1 MRIPKDVKVILNKLN
16 ECGYEAYV
24 VGGCVR
30 DSLIGKQPK
39 DWDICTNAKPE
50 QTMEVFK
57 GFHIIPTGLQHGTI
71 TVMLNGEGYE
81 ITTYRVDGDY
91 SDGRHPDSVSFTSSL
106 SEDLARRDFTFNAM
120 AYSEDEGIVDLYGGV
135 EDLKKKRLKCVGNPT
150 ERFNEDAL
158 RIMRAIRFS
167 SVLGCKIEEN
177 THNSMVELYTNLD
190 KIAKERI
197 NVEFSKML
205 CGKTPMF
212 MLNEYQFIFSYIIP
226 EIKPMIGFKQ
236 NNPYHWL
243 DVWNHSLHVLF
254 EVKEKDLAL
263 RLAALFH
270 DIGKPS
276 CYVEGEDGVGHFYGH
291 ADKSVEI
298 TEKIMKDLKYSNDMI
313 DEVLTLI
320 KYHDMQISLSN
331 KFIRRMLNKMPK
343 ETFEKLLVLK
353 KADILGQAKVDRE
366 KRLGEVDK
374 LGQML
379 AEFKMEEECFSLKQ
393 LKING
398 NDLIKMGIKP
408 GKEMGQ
414 ILNKLFE
421 MVIEEEI
428 ENDSQVLKNFV
439 ERVYLV

>member
-1 MRIPKDVKVILNKLN
+1 MRLPSDVYTILNKLN
-16 ECGYEAYV
+16 SSGYEAYV

-30 DSLIGKQPK
+30 DSLIGKKPK

-50 QTMEVFK
+50 ETMKVFK
-57 GFHIIPTGLQHGTI
+57 GFHIIPTGLQHGTVTI
-71 TVMLNGEGYE
+71 MVNGEGYE
-81 ITTYRVDGDY
+81 VTTYRVDGDY
-91 SDGRHPDSVSFTSSL
+91 SDGRHPDKVSFTSSL
-106 SEDLARRDFTFNAM
+106 AEDLARRDFTFNAL
-120 AYSEDEGIVDLYGGV
+120 AYSDEEGIVDLYGGI
-135 EDLKKKRLKCVGNPT
+135 EDLKLKRLRCVGNPT

-177 THNSMVELYTNLD
+177 THNSMVELYKNLD

-212 MLNEYQFIFSYIIP
+212 LLSEYHFIFSYIIP

-254 EVKEKDLAL
+254 EVKEKDLPL

-276 CYVEGEDGVGHFYGH
+276 CYVEDENGVGHFYGH

-298 TEKIMKDLKYSNDMI
+298 MDKVLKDLKYSNDI
-313 DEVLTLI
+313 IEEVLTLI

-353 KADILGQAKVDRE
+353 KADILGQAKIDRE
-366 KRLGEVDK
+366 KRLEEIEK
-374 LGQML
+374 LKEML
-379 AEFKMEEECFSLKQ
+379 ANFKMEEECFSLKH

-398 NDLIKMGIKP
+398 NDLIKMGFKP

-421 MVIEEEI
+421 MVVEEEI
-428 ENDSQVLKNFV
+428 ENDFEILKNYV
-439 ERVYLV
+439 ERVYLK

>member
-428 ENDSQVLKNFV
+428 ENDTQVLKNFV